1 MRFARA
7 LAGCACLAALM
18 LLSSNSGI
26 QSQDKKDPAPKGT
39 RQLPSNWGKLDLTPA
54 QKEEVYKLQ
63 AEYKTKTDK
72 LADEIRALNAELAK
86 KRSAVLTADQ
96 KKKLAELVGADP
108 GESKEKAKE
117 KSKEKGKE

>member
-26 QSQDKKDPAPKGT
+26 QSQDKKNPAPRGT

-54 QKEEVYKLQ
+54 QKEEIYKLQ
-63 AEYKTKTDK
+63 ADYRVKTDK
-72 LADEIRALNAELAK
+72 LREEIRVLDAELAK

-108 GESKEKAKE
+108 GDAKAKE